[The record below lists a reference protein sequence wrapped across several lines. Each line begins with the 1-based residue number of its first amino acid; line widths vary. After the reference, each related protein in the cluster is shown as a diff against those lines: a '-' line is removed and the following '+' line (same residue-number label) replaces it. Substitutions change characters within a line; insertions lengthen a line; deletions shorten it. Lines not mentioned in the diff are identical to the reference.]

1 VENWKYG
8 DIIALRS
15 WRFLEALL
23 GIFLGML
30 YMAIK
35 VGLLLMILVGKSKG
49 FIQTPKKKGV
59 TIPAMK
65 TQFDSLT
72 A

>member
-1 VENWKYG
+1 
-8 DIIALRS
+8 
-15 WRFLEALL
+15 
-23 GIFLGML
+23 
-30 YMAIK
+30 MAIK